1 MRAILWMG
9 AMAGLVISAAAV
21 GSSALAQ
28 QSTIAPGDLKQIQ
41 QLASFAKAEDCKRAI
56 KLGKRIVDRASAPT
70 LPPKLIA
77 TVYEIVSFCEAETGS
92 RQAALAHA
100 VAGTRLDDSSA
111 ALWHERLWLE
121 IQLNKFQDAVM
132 TVEAMT
138 QGRGAALN
146 TVPIQWYYLINRQLR
161 DAGEGSFRARLLQV
175 LTDSSYVPHEPGVTA
190 DGFRSEYVAIL
201 VERGE
206 TPAARA
212 MLGEIE
218 NPDDLIDISL
228 DPRTRALLPDEF
240 DARAAVEKALKNTLA
255 QMALHSRTLIYVIES
270 ASLLR
275 MLGRADESLT
285 LLRSVEA
292 KIGDQSQWDD
302 PDRVV
307 WWWDGLART
316 YLRLNRFDDAAAAF
330 RGGAKLDESGSPNIS
345 QVINLAAAQLEFGH
359 PADVLVTMAA
369 FDDPARRGSPYGE
382 MQVRVYR
389 GCANF
394 LLGNAGPAQA
404 DFDYLV
410 SHEQDAPA
418 ALTEMLMCRKDEDGA
433 AASYIRRLGK
443 VDQRV
448 AALRALSEFDPVP
461 GPGRAS
467 PVTQLT
473 DQVKARP
480 DVQAAIASAG
490 GVRRFHV
497 APAEL

>member
-41 QLASFAKAEDCKRAI
+41 QLGSFASTNDCKGVI
-56 KLGKRIVDRASAPT
+56 KLGTRIVDRGSAPT
-70 LPPKLIA
+70 LPPKLMA
-77 TVYEIVSFCEAETGS
+77 SVYEIVSFCETETGS
-92 RQAALAHA
+92 REAALTHA
-100 VAGTRLDDSSA
+100 VAGTRLDDSSDG
-111 ALWHERLWLE
+111 LWLERLWLE
-121 IQLNKFQDAVM
+121 IQLNKFEDAVT

-138 QGRGAALN
+138 QGRGSALN
-146 TVPIQWYYLINRQLR
+146 KAPIQWYYLINRQLL
-161 DAGEGSFRARLLQV
+161 DAGKTDTRARLLKV
-175 LTDSSYVPHEPGVTA
+175 LTDSSYVPNEPGVTV
-190 DGFRSEYVAIL
+190 DGFRAEYIPIL
-201 VERGE
+201 LERGE
-206 TPAARA
+206 TPAART

-218 NPDDLIDISL
+218 NPDSLIDISL
-228 DPRTRALLPDEF
+228 DPRTRALLPDDF
-240 DARAAVEKALKNTLA
+240 DARTAVEKALKNTQA
-255 QMALHSRTLIYVIES
+255 QMTLHSRALDYVIES

-275 MLGRADESLT
+275 MLGRADEALT

-292 KIGDQSQWDD
+292 KIGDPSQWDD
-302 PDRVV
+302 PDRIV

-316 YLRLNRFDDAAAAF
+316 YLRLNRFDDAVTAF
-330 RGGAKLDESGSPNIS
+330 RGGAKLNESGSPNIS

-369 FDDPARRGSPYGE
+369 FDDPARKGSPYGE
-382 MQVRVYR
+382 AQVRVYR

-410 SHEQDAPA
+410 AHEQDAPA

-461 GPGRAS
+461 GPARPS